1 LRASWRLCGCSCICI
16 CGGVIV
22 RKLSRLVKSKF
33 EAAREEAGFRWWW
46 KKRKMDVGA
55 KWVERS
61 VSVLVLLPKELF
73 FLTRLLGRKVNCFTL

>member
-1 LRASWRLCGCSCICI
+1 
-16 CGGVIV
+16 
-22 RKLSRLVKSKF
+22 
-33 EAAREEAGFRWWW
+33 
-46 KKRKMDVGA
+46 MDVGA